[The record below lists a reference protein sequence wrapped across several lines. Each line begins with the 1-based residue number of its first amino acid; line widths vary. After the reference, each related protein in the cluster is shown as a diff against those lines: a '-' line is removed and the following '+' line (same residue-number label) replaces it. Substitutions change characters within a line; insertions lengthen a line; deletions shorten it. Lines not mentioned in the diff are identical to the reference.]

1 MNRVERAHKSLQRK
15 EKRESLGRVLAVI
28 LEASEAASGPD
39 CLRNLDQLGNDKRKS
54 KSIEQAWRRWT
65 TGTTRPPLARAARI
79 VRNAKPLGWLAK
91 VEKRD
96 LNLIREL
103 LGKSGREKAPLE
115 WDARYPL
122 GAYQPRETTER
133 DAWGRRLKFVKER
146 VVSFVLVEMEKQVR
160 KETEGPVE
168 ASLSK
173 QPQGFVMALF
183 RATMNEISCSMIE
196 LMDKR
201 VEVAHAKQGDASF
214 FNTRSEWPS
223 LLRATGSDLSAM
235 LSEVARAIATGGN
248 PADAADRARA
258 RLLAHPG
265 APGIGARNTPN
276 R

>member
-1 MNRVERAHKSLQRK
+1 M
-15 EKRESLGRVLAVI
+15 GRVLAVI
-28 LEASEAASGPD
+28 LEASEAASGSD
-39 CLRNLDQLGNDKRKS
+39 CLRNLDQLGDGKRES

-65 TGTTRPPLARAARI
+65 TGTTRPPPARAARI

-103 LGKSGREKAPLE
+103 LSKSEREKAPLE
-115 WDARYPL
+115 WDAMYPL

-133 DAWGRRLKFVKER
+133 DAWERRLKFVKEK
-146 VVSFVLVEMEKQVR
+146 VMSLVLVEMEKQVR
-160 KETEGPVE
+160 READGPVE

-183 RATMNEISCSMIE
+183 RATMNEIACSMIE

-214 FNTRSEWPS
+214 FNNRSAWPS
-223 LLRATGSDLSAM
+223 LLRATGRDVSAM
-235 LSEVARAIATGGN
+235 LSDVAGTIATGGD
-248 PADAADRARA
+248 PADAAHRARA
-258 RLLAHPG
+258 RLLAHPN
-265 APGIGARNTPN
+265 APGIGARNTAN